1 MGVLLFEIVFWLNF
15 WIAVFENI
23 EKAGNNLLYFVLG
36 ELGAYPDDET
46 GYFGHMG
53 LPPGGPQTTF
63 NPISMGGGKSI
74 LNKSLK
80 IKAIEHYK

>member
-1 MGVLLFEIVFWLNF
+1 
-15 WIAVFENI
+15 
-23 EKAGNNLLYFVLG
+23 
-36 ELGAYPDDET
+36 
-46 GYFGHMG
+46 
-53 LPPGGPQTTF
+53 LPPVVRKTTF